1 MLSKCAICQRTQLE
15 ESEYCKYHERAYENL
30 LAGYRKWKR
39 AEGITWSDYLKKLIE
54 LKETGEWVKDV
65 ATHQKK

>member
-1 MLSKCAICQRTQLE
+1 VQLGGF
-15 ESEYCKYHERAYENL
+15 EYCRYHEAAYVNL

-39 AEGITWSDYLKKLIE
+39 ARDITWSDYLNTLIE
-54 LKETGEWVKDV
+54 LKETGEWVKEV